1 MSPTHTPQDDHRSLP
16 TSMSSDRHNTA
27 SSERDGSSLIL
38 ATTECA
44 KVPDAYSPNCS
55 NPPSISSPPA
65 AVPRDCDRRIYH
77 FATGIK
83 TSLTSSVS
91 QLRNRR
97 RRGDKPIALE
107 ECHMKGVRMR
117 TVEPKYFIGV
127 WKTWWMEILSSL
139 LAIGCLIAIVIIL
152 AFHDGKPL
160 PHWPDLISIN
170 TMVAVFTAIF
180 KASLMM
186 PVAEGI
192 GQLKWDW
199 FQRPRRLADIVLYDD
214 ATRGP
219 WGSLMLIIKRVFQVQ
234 RTYLA
239 GLGALITVAA
249 LAIDPISQAM
259 IEHKRCLLPTQSANA
274 SLAEVPRANNY
285 SAGRIRNEPV
295 LYFSDS
301 EPGGLLGAIMESAI
315 KQGLIQPQ
323 ETAAMINFR
332 CPTGNCNFTGEG
344 HGSCFSSLAI
354 CHSCQDITEQITRS
368 DDPDISGHSVWR
380 LHSDSFND
388 TNGGSTEVYSAWN
401 STKLSLKSTTK
412 FWGYNEGPFVP
423 FYSFDVLMVVNP
435 DPNCKEGWQSSTI
448 AIASRCRLDACVKR
462 YNGSVQDGVYRET
475 ERPELEGTLNYD
487 PHGHFSQEEM
497 LWALLTKTSLVDG
510 KERLCTAEA
519 NGAPHTVRV
528 ASVDGHRYRV
538 GSEDRFKWQNF
549 TMNSWQGI
557 ISTLEL
563 LLETT
568 VTGSL
573 SDDISLYEGPEWLK
587 RIYSNG
593 AGNFS
598 TVENMAR
605 GLANSMTA
613 AIRNQ
618 PYGDINDE
626 YTGLFD
632 PDLLRTSIGTTL
644 TVYTCIY
651 VNWHW
656 IAHLASLLV
665 LQWTFSVS
673 VLLKRRSSCGDG
685 RQRQMGWKS
694 SPLALLF
701 NGLDESLS
709 QKHKDLYTL
718 DEMNQVAESMT
729 VQLAPASGSK
739 GDALRFCE
747 AKV

>member
-1 MSPTHTPQDDHRSLP
+1 M
-16 TSMSSDRHNTA
+16 
-27 SSERDGSSLIL
+27 
-38 ATTECA
+38 
-44 KVPDAYSPNCS
+44 
-55 NPPSISSPPA
+55 
-65 AVPRDCDRRIYH
+65 
-77 FATGIK
+77 
-83 TSLTSSVS
+83 
-91 QLRNRR
+91 
-97 RRGDKPIALE
+97 
-107 ECHMKGVRMR
+107 
-117 TVEPKYFIGV
+117 
-127 WKTWWMEILSSL
+127 
-139 LAIGCLIAIVIIL
+139 IL

-170 TMVAVFTAIF
+170 TMAAVFTAIF

-186 PVAEGI
+186 PVAEGL

-199 FQRPRRLADIVLYDD
+199 FQRPRRLADIVLFDD

-285 SAGRIRNEPV
+285 SASRIHNNPI

-301 EPGGLLGAIMESAI
+301 EPGGPLGTIMESAI

-323 ETAAMINFR
+323 ETAAMINFK
-332 CPTGNCNFTGEG
+332 CTMGNCNFTGEV
-344 HGSCFSSLAI
+344 HGSYFSSLAI
-354 CHSCQDITEQITRS
+354 CHSCQDITEQIKRS
-368 DDPDISGHSVWR
+368 DDPDISEHFVWR
-380 LHSDSFND
+380 LHSNSFNG
-388 TNGGSTEVYSAWN
+388 TNDGTTEVYSARN

-412 FWGYNEGPFVP
+412 LLGHDEGPLVP

-435 DPNCKEGWQSSTI
+435 DPSCKEGWQSSTI

-475 ERPELEGTLNYD
+475 ERPELEGTLNYN
-487 PHGHFSQEEM
+487 PHGYFSQEEM

-510 KERLCTAEA
+510 KERPCTAEA
-519 NGAPHTVRV
+519 NGAPHTVR
-528 ASVDGHRYRV
+528 AAPVDGHRYRV
-538 GSEDRFKWQNF
+538 GSEDLFKWQNF

-557 ISTLEL
+557 ISTLRL

-587 RIYSNG
+587 RVYSNG

-598 TVENMAR
+598 TVENMVR
-605 GLANSMTA
+605 GLANSMTT

-626 YTGLFD
+626 DTGLFD

-656 IAHLASLLV
+656 IAYLASLLV
-665 LQWTFSVS
+665 LQWTFSVF

-685 RQRQMGWKS
+685 RRRQVVWKS

-701 NGLDESLS
+701 NGLDESLCR
-709 QKHKDLYTL
+709 KHKDLYTL
-718 DEMNQVAESMT
+718 DEMNRVAERTT
-729 VQLAPASGSK
+729 VQMAPASGSK

-747 AKV
+747 AKA